1 MHDKTAY
8 GYVNGKPVYSRDEF
22 IFESRS
28 SRYKDY
34 TDVNLKEQITN
45 NTELL
50 KFAEKVTYGW
60 QRHGHRQK
68 FTHYFLTTSE
78 EPYNSLTLDEF
89 NRLKQIQEEKYAEWK
104 AEEARYEYD
113 QYSGKKLEDDI
124 IMMFL
129 NKRIKDAEETWG
141 PDSERVR
148 DAEDRKSRI
157 LRELD
162 EGKVVAID
170 SYQYNA
176 TYGNGTG
183 TYERIL
189 YSDGTIKEGCYGYLD

>member
-1 MHDKTAY
+1 MHDKNVY

-34 TDVNLKEQITN
+34 TNVNLKEQITN
-45 NTELL
+45 DTELL

-68 FTHYFLTTSE
+68 FTHYFLATSE

-113 QYSGKKLEDDI
+113 QYKGKKLEDDV

-141 PDSERVR
+141 PDSSRVR
-148 DAEDRKSRI
+148 DAEARKSRI

-170 SYQYNA
+170 SYEYNA
-176 TYGNGTG
+176 EYGNGTG
-183 TYERIL
+183 TYERTL
-189 YSDGTIKEGCYGYLD
+189 YSDGTIREGCYGYLD

>member
-1 MHDKTAY
+1 MHDKNVY

-45 NTELL
+45 DTELL

-68 FTHYFLTTSE
+68 FTHYFLATSE

-113 QYSGKKLEDDI
+113 QYKGKKLEDDV

-141 PDSERVR
+141 PDSSRVR
-148 DAEDRKSRI
+148 DAEARKSRI

-170 SYQYNA
+170 SYEYNA
-176 TYGNGTG
+176 EYGNGTG
-183 TYERIL
+183 TYERTL
-189 YSDGTIKEGCYGYLD
+189 YSDGTIREGCYGYLD